1 MVAKSSRLTFPV
13 LSTQNA
19 ILHKFLDFLGF
30 NQPAM
35 LWLSLNQ
42 SLWSRVAWLV
52 GVVQMWTMSHPS
64 TSDRVLH
71 QWCGWCADRLGWVTF
86 SIAGGWCRAPPMHI
100 EWECERLALR
110 PKNVVWVLLFVY
122 FFTSLV
128 AQTVKRLPTMQET
141 WVQSLGQEDPLEKK
155 MAPTPVFWPGKSHG
169 PRNLV
174 GYSPWGRK
182 EPDKTERLHF
192 TSLHFTLPCYSLI
205 WPCWFLLNSLCAM
218 LLLS

>member
-110 PKNVVWVLLFVY
+110 LKNVVWVLSWQNVCHISSFHLLCLGNLPLLF
-122 FFTSLV
+122 
-128 AQTVKRLPTMQET
+128 ET
-141 WVQSLGQEDPLEKK
+141 I
-155 MAPTPVFWPGKSHG
+155 FRH
-169 PRNLV
+169 N
-174 GYSPWGRK
+174 
-182 EPDKTERLHF
+182 
-192 TSLHFTLPCYSLI
+192 
-205 WPCWFLLNSLCAM
+205 FL
-218 LLLS
+218 